1 MEEVLKKYFGYD
13 KFRPMQKE
21 IIKTVLQGKDV
32 LAIMPTGGG
41 KSLCYQ
47 LPALQFEGLTIV
59 ISPLISLMKD
69 QVDALKE
76 NGIPA
81 EYINSS
87 LSQTE
92 LLRIELGI
100 MNDTLKLLYI
110 SPERLDSKSFMR
122 LMMISQVSLIAVD
135 EAHCISQWGH
145 DFRPSYRTL
154 RNLKNIFP
162 NAPIIS
168 LTATA
173 TEKVRKDIIN
183 ELSLD
188 SPDVFVSSFD
198 RKNLNLKVM
207 KKKDSF
213 EKILELLKDREGDL
227 GIVYC
232 FSRKEVE
239 SISKK
244 LNYHGI
250 NSLPYHGGL
259 DNETRKRNQELF
271 IEDKVDIIV
280 ATIAFGMGIDKP
292 DVRIIIHHTFPK
304 TLEGY
309 YQEIGRA
316 GRDGKPSEC
325 ILFYSWGDKKKHEF
339 FLDKMEDET
348 IKERE
353 NKHINKVMD
362 YCETN
367 ICRRKFLLAYFGE
380 YLDVDN
386 CGNCDVCLK
395 NV

>member
-1 MEEVLKKYFGYD
+1 MEEVLKKQFGYD
-13 KFRPMQKE
+13 EFKSNQKE
-21 IIKTVLQGKDV
+21 VIKKVLQRKDV

-47 LPALQFEGLTIV
+47 FPAMQFEGLTIV

-69 QVDALKE
+69 QVDSLKK

-81 EYINSS
+81 EYLNSS
-87 LSQTE
+87 LNQQD

-100 MNDTLKLLYI
+100 MNGSIKLLYI
-110 SPERLDSKSFMR
+110 SPERLDSQSFMR
-122 LMMISQVSLIAVD
+122 LMRISQISLIAID

-145 DFRPSYRTL
+145 DFRPSYRNL
-154 RNLKNIFP
+154 RSLKMSFP
-162 NAPIIS
+162 NTPIIA

-173 TEKVRKDIIN
+173 TEKVRKDIIS
-183 ELSLD
+183 ELGFED
-188 SPDVFVSSFD
+188 PEVFVSSFD
-198 RKNLNLKVM
+198 RENLHLKVM
-207 KKKDSF
+207 RKKDSF
-213 EKILELLKDREGDL
+213 GKIKDILENRAGES

-232 FSRKEVE
+232 FSRKEAE
-239 SISKK
+239 SISNK

-259 DNETRKRNQELF
+259 DNKTRKRNQELF
-271 IEDKVDIIV
+271 IEDKVDVIV

-292 DVRIIIHHTFPK
+292 DVRLIIHHTFPK

-339 FLDKMEDET
+339 FVDKMDDT
-348 IKERE
+348 HSKERK
-353 NKHINKVMD
+353 NKHMNKVMD
-362 YCETN
+362 YCESN

-380 YLDVDN
+380 YLEKDN
-386 CGNCDVCLK
+386 CGACDICVDY
-395 NV
+395 

>member
-1 MEEVLKKYFGYD
+1 MEEVLKKHFGYD
-13 KFRPMQKE
+13 EFKPLQKE
-21 IIKTVLQGKDV
+21 IIRKVLQKKDV

-47 LPALQFEGLTIV
+47 FPAMQFEGLTVV

-69 QVDALKE
+69 QVDSLKE

-87 LSQTE
+87 LSQSE
-92 LLRIELGI
+92 FLKIELGI
-100 MNDTLKLLYI
+100 MNESIKLLYI

-122 LMMISQVSLIAVD
+122 LMMVSRVSLIAVD

-154 RNLKNIFP
+154 RSLKKLFP
-162 NAPIIS
+162 ETPIIS

-173 TEKVRKDIIN
+173 TEKVRKDIVN

-188 SPDVFVSSFD
+188 NPEIFVSSFD
-198 RKNLNLKVM
+198 RENLNLKVM

-213 EKILELLKDREGDL
+213 EKILDLLKDREGES
-227 GIVYC
+227 GIIYC
-232 FSRKEVE
+232 FSRREVE
-239 SISKK
+239 SLSKK

-250 NSLPYHGGL
+250 NSLPYHSGL
-259 DNETRKRNQELF
+259 DNETRKKNQELF
-271 IEDKVDIIV
+271 IENKVDIIV

-292 DVRIIIHHTFPK
+292 DVRIIIHQTFPK

-316 GRDGKPSEC
+316 GRDGLQSEC
-325 ILFYSWGDKKKHEF
+325 ILFYSWGDKKKHEY
-339 FLDKMEDET
+339 FLDKVEDET
-348 IKERE
+348 TKERE

-367 ICRRKFLLAYFGE
+367 MCRRKFLLAYFGE
-380 YLDVDN
+380 YPDIDN
-386 CGNCDVCLK
+386 CGNCDVCSRD
-395 NV
+395 